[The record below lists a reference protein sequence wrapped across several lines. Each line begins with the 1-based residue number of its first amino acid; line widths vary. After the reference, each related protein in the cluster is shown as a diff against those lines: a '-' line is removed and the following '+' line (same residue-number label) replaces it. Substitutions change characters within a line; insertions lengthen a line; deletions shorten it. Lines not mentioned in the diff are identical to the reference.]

1 MSLDIA
7 TERGQVSLADE
18 QFVAQ
23 WFNSKPGHRYL
34 QTPKNAPAKVDAVL
48 TKHDVMIGLAET
60 KCRYDLTLDKF
71 RSSFNNEWLITA
83 EKVDSGKKLADQFC
97 VPLYGFLF
105 LVDDDVL
112 LYVNLSSAEM
122 RREKTQTQRTINGGL
137 AWRENAFVNMKTA
150 WVHRDIKTDW

>member
-1 MSLDIA
+1 MSLDIS

-23 WFNSKPGHRYL
+23 WFNSKPGCRYL

-48 TKHDVMIGLAET
+48 TKNDVMIGLAET

-112 LYVNLSSAEM
+112 LCVNLSSAEL
-122 RREKTQTQRTINGGL
+122 RREETQTQRTINGGL

-150 WVHRDIKTDW
+150 WVHREIKTDW